1 MKYFFLSD
9 KYLPTYLLATNIGK
23 CEKSKTLRPQLA
35 LLNIFFM
42 MDVGPN
48 RGNIS
53 LYNILFIR
61 VVSLCMHAGWSYFF
75 KKFSFNII
83 VNIFEL
89 TEAKKVDDF
98 SPLW

>member
-61 VVSLCMHAGWSYFF
+61 VLSLCMYAGWSCFF

-89 TEAKKVDDF
+89 IEAKKVDDF

>member
-61 VVSLCMHAGWSYFF
+61 VVLSLCMHAGWSYFF
-75 KKFSFNII
+75 KKFSFNNI

-98 SPLW
+98 SPL